1 MILII
6 TIFLIISLLYVVI
19 IVNDGIFIANLLFLS
34 NVMIDAR
41 LNHVM
46 KNHSCLF
53 FIIVFDKF
61 RIFHS
66 AIVTFVVFVV
76 MSYQLIVLDF
86 NWYFFNLK
94 TLFITFDIKSFAI
107 LMNAVVPNIY
117 DLNLYWYF
125 GVICRTPWVI
135 PSEH

>member
-1 MILII
+1 MIVRSDNSVTNEYIPIEIILDVIESYANIIMTFLIAILVNAISFIIMMILII

-86 NWYFFNLK
+86 N
-94 TLFITFDIKSFAI
+94 
-107 LMNAVVPNIY
+107 
-117 DLNLYWYF
+117 
-125 GVICRTPWVI
+125 
-135 PSEH
+135 

>member
-1 MILII
+1 MIVRSDNSVTNEYIPIEIILDVIELYANIIMTFLIAILVNAISFIIMMILII

-86 NWYFFNLK
+86 N
-94 TLFITFDIKSFAI
+94 
-107 LMNAVVPNIY
+107 
-117 DLNLYWYF
+117 
-125 GVICRTPWVI
+125 
-135 PSEH
+135 